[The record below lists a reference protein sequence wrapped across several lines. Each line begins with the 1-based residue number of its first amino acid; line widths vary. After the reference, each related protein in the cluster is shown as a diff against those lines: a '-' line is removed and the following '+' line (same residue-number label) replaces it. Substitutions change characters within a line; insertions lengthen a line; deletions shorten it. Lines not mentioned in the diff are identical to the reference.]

1 MILLLKS
8 VQSYDLYFQVSM
20 GYYVEL
26 GPIVKSKQ
34 PILKRSRPVGYAAE
48 YLNRFNLLS
57 DDVSII

>member
-26 GPIVKSKQ
+26 GPIAKSQQ
-34 PILKRSRPVGYAAE
+34 PILIRSRPVGYAAE
-48 YLNRFNLLS
+48 YLMR
-57 DDVSII
+57 